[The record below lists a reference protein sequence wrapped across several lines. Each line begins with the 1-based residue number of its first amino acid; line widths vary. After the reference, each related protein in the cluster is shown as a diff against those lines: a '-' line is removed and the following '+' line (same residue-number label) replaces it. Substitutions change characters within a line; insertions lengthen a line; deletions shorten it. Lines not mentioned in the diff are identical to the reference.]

1 MSATRPDT
9 SLSTA
14 ERDRVAE
21 VQRLEGTGAEGV
33 PELLRTLDD
42 PSWSVRR
49 NVVAALARL
58 GDVAIPTLFK
68 ELCENRASE
77 AKIAACVDALAAST
91 GDADT
96 PLIDLLARTEQP
108 ALACDAAQVLGRRR
122 SERALASLA
131 ARVLDSD
138 DNVAIAA
145 IEALG
150 RIGGPVSVEP
160 LIAAMNTGNFFRVFP
175 AMDVLGRTGDPRAV
189 GALVALLDEPL
200 YRQEAA
206 RALGRTGDPAAL
218 PPLVNLLSR
227 SGDTL
232 LRVAASALVELHDRA
247 LAAEEPGAQG
257 SDPEWGRALAE
268 VVPSS
273 LTPLRSRPSIARRLA
288 QCLTGA
294 DAAGQ
299 AALCRV
305 LAWIGGEPAIAVLV
319 ELLDAEPLA
328 AQAAAQ
334 ALRDMGPE
342 AEPLLGAELR
352 DSGSARRARILPLIG
367 PGAVLVAEVLSALD
381 DPETRVR
388 ALACDAL
395 GRVGDPSAV
404 PALFGRLDDEDP
416 YVIHAATGAI
426 QALGGPEAEALAL
439 TAARSPSW
447 MVRRAALQVLGHLG
461 STAGLDILLDATS
474 DPDDRI
480 REAAVQGLPQSH
492 DPRAVAELLT
502 LTRHAAS
509 RTRAAA
515 MRALGRIQREP
526 STVEALGRG
535 VADADPWVRYY
546 ACQSLGR
553 LQEQGAAEI
562 LATLVH
568 DEAGQVRLAAVEALS
583 KLDTPRARDALL
595 AASRAED
602 PELQRAAVLG
612 LGATRRPE
620 ALPTLLEAS
629 RSEDPTTRLIAL
641 SALPEFQAPEVDQ
654 AITRLTGD
662 PDPDVRRLAERTQ
675 RR

>member
-1 MSATRPDT
+1 MSTTAIGT

-14 ERDRVAE
+14 ERARVAE
-21 VQRLEGTGAEGV
+21 VQRLERTGAEGV
-33 PELLRTLDD
+33 RALVEALDD

-49 NVVAALARL
+49 TVVAALARL
-58 GDVAIPTLFK
+58 GDVALPAL
-68 ELCENRASE
+68 LASLHDDRTNE
-77 AKIAACVDALAAST
+77 GKVAACVDALAASA
-91 GDADT
+91 GDSES
-96 PLIDLLARTEQP
+96 PLVELLSSTTDP
-108 ALACDAAQVLGRRR
+108 MLACDAAQVLGRRK
-122 SERALASLA
+122 SMRALPSLA
-131 ARVLDSD
+131 ERVRDPD
-138 DNVAIAA
+138 DNVAVAA

-150 RIGGPVSVEP
+150 RIGGAVAIEP
-160 LIAAMNTGNFFRVFP
+160 LLAALDSGNFFRVFP

-218 PPLVNLLSR
+218 PPLVALLGR

-232 LRVAASALVELHDRA
+232 LRVAATALVELHDRA
-247 LAAEEPGAQG
+247 LASQEERGQQ
-257 SDPEWGRALAE
+257 SDDWGLALAE
-268 VVPSS
+268 VVPAS
-273 LTPLRSRPSIARRLA
+273 LTSLRTRPSIARRLS

-299 AALCRV
+299 TALCRV
-305 LAWIGGEPAIAVLV
+305 LAWIGGDPSIAVLI

-328 AQAAAQ
+328 AQAAAA
-334 ALRDMGPE
+334 ALREMGAA
-342 AEPLLGAELR
+342 AEPQLGAELR
-352 DSGSARRARILPLIG
+352 ESGSPRRARILPLVG
-367 PGAVLVAEVLSALD
+367 RGASLVPEVLAALD

-395 GRVGDPSAV
+395 GRIGDPAAV
-404 PALFGRLDDEDP
+404 SALFRRLEDDDP

-426 QALGGPEAEALAL
+426 QALGGPEAEVLAL
-439 TAARSPSW
+439 GAARSTSW
-447 MVRRAALQVLGHLG
+447 MVRRAAIQIMGHLG
-461 STAGLDILLDATS
+461 CGTGLELLLEATH

-480 REAAVQGLPQSH
+480 REAAVQALPSCQ
-492 DPRAVAELLT
+492 DPRAFNQILT
-502 LTRHAAS
+502 LTSHPS
-509 RTRAAA
+509 PRTRAAA
-515 MRALGRIQREP
+515 MRALGRVPREP
-526 STVEALGRG
+526 RSVAALQQALGD
-535 VADADPWVRYY
+535 VDAWVRYY

-562 LATLVH
+562 LAGLIH
-568 DEAGQVRLAAVEALS
+568 DEAGQVRLAAVEALAR
-583 KLDTPRARDALL
+583 LDSPSARDALL
-595 AASRAED
+595 SASHAAD

-612 LGATRRPE
+612 LGSTRRPE

-629 RSEDPTTRLIAL
+629 RSDDPTTRLIAL
-641 SALPEFQAPEVDQ
+641 SALPDFQAPEVDQ